1 MKHRVINRRY
11 RLEKKLRTSGDSV
24 FYHGYDALLQRPVGV
39 GLLDPTLAD
48 NLLLRDSFL
57 YRNQQASTLHHRNL
71 MAIFDI
77 GEEDDAPYV
86 VTEHIA
92 GETLETIIAH
102 EAPFDVD
109 DVAILIEQLAQGL
122 NYAMQRGLIHG
133 KLRPADIVVDAA
145 GLARISGIGRIE
157 GQLWSEQ
164 ASRAEV
170 PQDPYLPSG
179 IRGTTP
185 ISHQL
190 DVHALAAIA
199 WVMFVGEP
207 PESPRSQ
214 LNVQNGLGDAF
225 PYQNPADINPAVPA
239 RAGEIVVR
247 GLTGYLGSTGLT
259 AEQFSHA
266 LTNWRSW
273 TEHNSQNQQRYAIG
287 MSASEQPRPRTSQ
300 TQQMN
305 NPFWTQGWD
314 QVQSTASPK
323 RSRIP
328 SMLVTLVLLLSIA
341 FAIALMQTSEAG
353 PAAIL
358 DGIPQELQRIIPTG

>member
-11 RLEKKLRTSGDSV
+11 RLDKKLRTSGDTV
-24 FYHGYDALLQRPVGV
+24 FYQGYDALLQRPVGV
-39 GLLDPTLAD
+39 GLMDPSLASD
-48 NLLLRDSFL
+48 LLLRDAFL

-77 GEEDDAPYV
+77 GEEDDEPYV

-92 GETLETIIAH
+92 GETLDTIIAH

-122 NYAMQRGLIHG
+122 NYALLRGLVHG
-133 KLRPADIVVDAA
+133 KLRPADIIVDAA

-170 PQDPYLPSG
+170 PHDPYLPAG

-199 WVMFVGEP
+199 WIMFVGEP
-207 PESPRSQ
+207 PETPRNQ
-214 LNVQNGLGDAF
+214 FDLQNGYGEDSL
-225 PYQNPADINPAVPA
+225 YQNPADINPAVPA

-247 GLTGYLGSTGLT
+247 GLAGYAGNTGLT

-273 TEHNSQNQQRYAIG
+273 TEHQSQSQQRYAIG
-287 MSASEQPRPRTSQ
+287 MSAQEQLRPRNSQ
-300 TQQMN
+300 TQQIE
-305 NPFWTQGWD
+305 NPYWTQGWD
-314 QVQSTASPK
+314 QVQTTASPK
-323 RSRIP
+323 SSRIP
-328 SMLVTLVLLLSIA
+328 SILVTLALLLSIA
-341 FAIALMQTSEAG
+341 FAIALIQTSEAG

-358 DGIPQELQRIIPTG
+358 DGIPQELQRIIPSG